1 MWFRH
6 PMIVLCAGALLA
18 GSPSLA
24 ADDAAKDHQAAQA
37 DQDIDALLRKIEQQI
52 SAGHA
57 MYPSGDCAI
66 DTWKQVL
73 QLATTTDSPKV
84 RTALADFA
92 THMRSR
98 AVDEMTA
105 GKNTVANNMNIFA
118 VQASHIVWHTAP
130 ADNSRTATSRP
141 VPPNE
146 PTVAPPTWH
155 DPPKVEP
162 LASAA
167 PLPPPPPASA
177 PSDTPGPDAG
187 PTAPTSAVPLDPNLP
202 PEQLRLAADLYVSRG
217 DEMLAANDVPAARK
231 FYGYAAIAGS
241 ARAAAALA
249 ETYNPKPAQP
259 VATSV
264 SGPAPA
270 PGERRSPVSKAATR
284 HFPTPHHTA
293 VQYAV
298 TSRAPPAFFEQV
310 INNLRGLFSR

>member
-6 PMIVLCAGALLA
+6 PLVVLCAGALLA
-18 GSPSLA
+18 GSPCLA
-24 ADDAAKDHQAAQA
+24 ADEAVKDHPAAQA

-92 THMRSR
+92 THMRGR

-146 PTVAPPTWH
+146 LTVASPTWH

-162 LASAA
+162 LASAV
-167 PLPPPPPASA
+167 PLPPPPPASK
-177 PSDTPGPDAG
+177 PGPDAG
-187 PTAPTSAVPLDPNLP
+187 QTAQTSAVPLDLNLP
-202 PEQLRLAADLYVSRG
+202 PEQLRLAADLYASRG

-231 FYGYAAIAGS
+231 FYGYAAMAGS
-241 ARAAAALA
+241 ARAAVALA

-259 VATSV
+259 VAAAI

-270 PGERRSPVSKAATR
+270 PGERRSPVSKAAT
-284 HFPTPHHTA
+284 HHHAA

-298 TSRAPPAFFEQV
+298 SSRAQPAFFEQV